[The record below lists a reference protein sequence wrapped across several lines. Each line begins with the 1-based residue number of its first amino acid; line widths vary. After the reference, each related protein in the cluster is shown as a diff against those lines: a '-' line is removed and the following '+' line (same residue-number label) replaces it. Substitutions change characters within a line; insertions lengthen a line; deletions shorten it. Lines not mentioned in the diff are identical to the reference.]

1 MVCFHGIVDLE
12 PMHIHL
18 KKIVKFHGISA
29 TVMFPW
35 CSLMYIRTWRT
46 CESVIFYCRQTASG
60 ASPIQVLVWPGGK
73 ALRQWEERQRFKSTK
88 VCLSVQR
95 LRFMDTYL
103 LDFAP
108 SVNEITKWLTLL
120 IILMQKSFQRWLYRV
135 KCKASYLETF
145 CHLVT
150 RGSECSPLDDRWCC

>member
-1 MVCFHGIVDLE
+1 MFHYLEYRGLCLYTEKKLVVFHGISTMVCFHGIVDLD

-88 VCLSVQR
+88 VLSFCSKAKVYGH
-95 LRFMDTYL
+95 L
-103 LDFAP
+103 P
-108 SVNEITKWLTLL
+108 SGLCPKREWNNKMAHVADHPNAEI
-120 IILMQKSFQRWLYRV
+120 IP
-135 KCKASYLETF
+135 E
-145 CHLVT
+145 VT
-150 RGSECSPLDDRWCC
+150 A